1 MLKGVA
7 RVWFNSESF
16 QTIPTFHSIRVR
28 FHSESK
34 NRILR
39 TRNRPSLLGMKPDSI
54 LKIESGPARLALLLG
69 GAGILQEMA
78 SKSEDHYS
86 LLFVSL
92 SFILCLSYSLTYFT
106 PLYPVLILSHHYIT
120 VTLLLLPLVLYR
132 LSTSEEM
139 GTLHSKGRRLP
150 IYVGWGRVCST

>member
-1 MLKGVA
+1 MTD
-7 RVWFNSESF
+7 SENDHCCGCGY
-16 QTIPTFHSIRVR
+16 IIDH
-28 FHSESK
+28 
-34 NRILR
+34 
-39 TRNRPSLLGMKPDSI
+39 
-54 LKIESGPARLALLLG
+54 ALLG
-69 GAGILQEMA
+69 GAARMA

-106 PLYPVLILSHHYIT
+106 PLYPVLILTHHYIT

-139 GTLHSKGRRLP
+139 ATLHSKGRRLP
-150 IYVGWGRVCST
+150 IYVGWVHWST

>member
-1 MLKGVA
+1 MFSLKESLNFP
-7 RVWFNSESF
+7 RFSSEG
-16 QTIPTFHSIRVR
+16 TTR
-28 FHSESK
+28 EK
-34 NRILR
+34 NDFL
-39 TRNRPSLLGMKPDSI
+39 
-54 LKIESGPARLALLLG
+54 SGGCGYNIDHALLLG
-69 GAGILQEMA
+69 WAGILQEMA

-92 SFILCLSYSLTYFT
+92 SFIHCLSYSLTYFT
-106 PLYPVLILSHHYIT
+106 PLYPVLILTHHYIT

-132 LSTSEEM
+132 LSTSGEK

>member
-1 MLKGVA
+1 MRSFSVFIK
-7 RVWFNSESF
+7 RKSKFSEIF
-16 QTIPTFHSIRVR
+16 QA
-28 FHSESK
+28 SK
-34 NRILR
+34 R
-39 TRNRPSLLGMKPDSI
+39 TREQNDFLSDGCGYNIDH
-54 LKIESGPARLALLLG
+54 ALLLG

-106 PLYPVLILSHHYIT
+106 PLYPVLILTHHYIT

-132 LSTSEEM
+132 LSTSEER

-150 IYVGWGRVCST
+150 IYVGWVHWST